1 MYIKNY
7 FLTTEPK
14 TEENKFLTYKE
25 KLMRLL
31 ILSLLF
37 VFSFNFSSSQ
47 EDNYKGLL
55 TDFIKA
61 QGQFETFNATIDQM
75 TSMMG
80 VTLNED
86 EKVEFTNDVMSSL
99 IEMLMPIYKKHFT
112 EQDLNDAIELFKTPI
127 GKKISEKSPIIAQE
141 SMQASMQWGM
151 ELSTKLQKYMN

>member
-1 MYIKNY
+1 
-7 FLTTEPK
+7 
-14 TEENKFLTYKE
+14 
-25 KLMRLL
+25 MRLL
-31 ILSLLF
+31 ILSILF
-37 VFSFNFSSSQ
+37 TFSFNFSISQ

-99 IEMLMPIYKKHFT
+99 IEMLVPIYQKHFT
-112 EQDLNDAIELFKTPI
+112 EQDLKDAIDLFKTPI

-151 ELSTKLQKYMN
+151 ELSTKLQKYMK

>member
-1 MYIKNY
+1 
-7 FLTTEPK
+7 
-14 TEENKFLTYKE
+14 
-25 KLMRLL
+25 MRLL

-37 VFSFNFSSSQ
+37 VFSFNFSTSQ

-80 VTLNED
+80 ITLNED
-86 EKVEFTNDVMSSL
+86 EKVEFTSDVMSSL
-99 IEMLMPIYKKHFT
+99 IEMLVPVYQKHFT
-112 EQDLNDAIELFKTPI
+112 EQDLKDAIDLFKTPI

-151 ELSTKLQKYMN
+151 ELSTKLQKYMK

>member
-1 MYIKNY
+1 
-7 FLTTEPK
+7 
-14 TEENKFLTYKE
+14 
-25 KLMRLL
+25 MRLF
-31 ILSLLF
+31 ILSILF
-37 VFSFNFSSSQ
+37 VFSFNISNSQ
-47 EDNYKGLL
+47 EDNYRDLL

-86 EKVEFTNDVMSSL
+86 EKVEFTSDVMSSL
-99 IEMLMPIYKKHFT
+99 IEMLVPIYKKHFT
-112 EQDLNDAIELFKTPI
+112 EQDLKDAIDLFKTPI

-151 ELSTKLQKYMN
+151 ELSTKLQKYMK

>member
-1 MYIKNY
+1 
-7 FLTTEPK
+7 
-14 TEENKFLTYKE
+14 
-25 KLMRLL
+25 MRLL
-31 ILSLLF
+31 ILSILF
-37 VFSFNFSSSQ
+37 TFSFNLSISQ

-55 TDFIKA
+55 TDFMKA

-99 IEMLMPIYKKHFT
+99 IEMLVPVYKKHFT
-112 EQDLNDAIELFKTPI
+112 EQDLEDAIELFKTPI

>member
-1 MYIKNY
+1 
-7 FLTTEPK
+7 
-14 TEENKFLTYKE
+14 
-25 KLMRLL
+25 MRLF

-37 VFSFNFSSSQ
+37 VFSINLSNSQ
-47 EDNYKGLL
+47 EDNYRDLL

-86 EKVEFTNDVMSSL
+86 EKVEFTSDVMSSL
-99 IEMLMPIYKKHFT
+99 IEMLVPIYKKHFT
-112 EQDLNDAIELFKTPI
+112 EQDLKDAIDLFKTPI

-151 ELSTKLQKYMN
+151 ELSTKLQKYMK

>member
-1 MYIKNY
+1 
-7 FLTTEPK
+7 
-14 TEENKFLTYKE
+14 
-25 KLMRLL
+25 MRLL
-31 ILSLLF
+31 ILSILF
-37 VFSFNFSSSQ
+37 TFSFNLSISQ

-55 TDFIKA
+55 TDFMKA

-127 GKKISEKSPIIAQE
+127 GKKISEKNPIIAQE

>member
-1 MYIKNY
+1 
-7 FLTTEPK
+7 
-14 TEENKFLTYKE
+14 
-25 KLMRLL
+25 MRLF
-31 ILSLLF
+31 IISLLF
-37 VFSFNFSSSQ
+37 VFSFNLSNSQ

-80 VTLNED
+80 VTLNEG

-99 IEMLMPIYKKHFT
+99 IEMLVPVYKKHFT
-112 EQDLNDAIELFKTPI
+112 EQDLKDAIELFKTPI

>member
-1 MYIKNY
+1 
-7 FLTTEPK
+7 
-14 TEENKFLTYKE
+14 
-25 KLMRLL
+25 MRLL
-31 ILSLLF
+31 ILSIVF
-37 VFSFNFSSSQ
+37 TFSFNFSISQ

-80 VTLNED
+80 VTLNEH
-86 EKVEFTNDVMSSL
+86 EKVEYTNNVLSSL
-99 IEMLMPIYKKHFT
+99 IEMLVKENKKHFT
-112 EQDLNDAIELFKTPI
+112 EQDLKDAIELFKTPI

>member
-1 MYIKNY
+1 
-7 FLTTEPK
+7 
-14 TEENKFLTYKE
+14 
-25 KLMRLL
+25 MRLL
-31 ILSLLF
+31 ILSILF
-37 VFSFNFSSSQ
+37 TFSFNLSISQ

-55 TDFIKA
+55 TDFMKA

-112 EQDLNDAIELFKTPI
+112 EQDLNDAIALFKTPI

>member
-1 MYIKNY
+1 
-7 FLTTEPK
+7 
-14 TEENKFLTYKE
+14 
-25 KLMRLL
+25 MRLL
-31 ILSLLF
+31 ILSIVF
-37 VFSFNFSSSQ
+37 TFSFNLSISQ
-47 EDNYKGLL
+47 EDNYKVLL

-99 IEMLMPIYKKHFT
+99 IEMLVPVYQKHFT
-112 EQDLNDAIELFKTPI
+112 EQDLKDAIDLFKTPI

-151 ELSTKLQKYMN
+151 ELSTKLQKYMK

>member
-1 MYIKNY
+1 
-7 FLTTEPK
+7 
-14 TEENKFLTYKE
+14 
-25 KLMRLL
+25 MRLF

-37 VFSFNFSSSQ
+37 VFSFNLSNSQ
-47 EDNYKGLL
+47 EDNYRDLL

-86 EKVEFTNDVMSSL
+86 EKVEFTSDVMSSL
-99 IEMLMPIYKKHFT
+99 IEMLVPIYKKHFT
-112 EQDLNDAIELFKTPI
+112 DQDLKDAIDLFKTPI
-127 GKKISEKSPIIAQE
+127 GKKISEKSPRIAQE

-151 ELSTKLQKYMN
+151 ELSTKLQKYMK

>member
-1 MYIKNY
+1 M
-7 FLTTEPK
+7 TSS
-14 TEENKFLTYKE
+14 
-25 KLMRLL
+25 
-31 ILSLLF
+31 LSF
-37 VFSFNFSSSQ
+37 QTFSFNFSISQ
-47 EDNYKGLL
+47 EDNYRDLL

-86 EKVEFTNDVMSSL
+86 EKVEFTSDVMSSL
-99 IEMLMPIYKKHFT
+99 IEMLVPIYKKHFT
-112 EQDLNDAIELFKTPI
+112 DQDLKDAIDLFKTPI

-151 ELSTKLQKYMN
+151 ELSTKLQKYMK

>member
-1 MYIKNY
+1 
-7 FLTTEPK
+7 
-14 TEENKFLTYKE
+14 
-25 KLMRLL
+25 MRLL
-31 ILSLLF
+31 ILSILF
-37 VFSFNFSSSQ
+37 TFSFNFSISQ

-75 TSMMG
+75 TTMMG
-80 VTLNED
+80 VTLNEN

-99 IEMLMPIYKKHFT
+99 IEMLVPIYQKHFS
-112 EQDLNDAIELFKTPI
+112 EQDLKDAIDLFKTPI

-151 ELSTKLQKYMN
+151 ELSTKLQKYMK

>member
-1 MYIKNY
+1 
-7 FLTTEPK
+7 
-14 TEENKFLTYKE
+14 
-25 KLMRLL
+25 MRLF

-37 VFSFNFSSSQ
+37 VFSFNLSNSQ

>member
-1 MYIKNY
+1 
-7 FLTTEPK
+7 
-14 TEENKFLTYKE
+14 
-25 KLMRLL
+25 MRLL
-31 ILSLLF
+31 ILSIVF
-37 VFSFNFSSSQ
+37 TFSFNFSISQ

-99 IEMLMPIYKKHFT
+99 IQMLVPVYKKHFT
-112 EQDLNDAIELFKTPI
+112 EQDLEDAIELFKTPI